1 LYFGVTFD
9 NKADS
14 DRVLPDHDEFVQKMQ
29 KLAASRDLLH
39 PYLFVITV
47 ANVRIC
53 SSMLTYSGWNQ
64 PVLTSYGEKNLAKL
78 RAVQAIYDPTHVF
91 QRLVPGGQK
100 LPDAKQA

>member
-1 LYFGVTFD
+1 
-9 NKADS
+9 
-14 DRVLPDHDEFVQKMQ
+14 
-29 KLAASRDLLH
+29 
-39 PYLFVITV
+39 
-47 ANVRIC
+47 
-53 SSMLTYSGWNQ
+53 MLTYSGWNQ